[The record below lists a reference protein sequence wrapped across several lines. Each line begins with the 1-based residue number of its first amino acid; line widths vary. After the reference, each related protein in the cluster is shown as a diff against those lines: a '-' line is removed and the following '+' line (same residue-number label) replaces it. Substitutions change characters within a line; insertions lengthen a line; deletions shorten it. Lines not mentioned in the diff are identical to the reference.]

1 MKGFYLGVDFH
12 EDRLYPVGHGVAG
25 VVDVVEK
32 LDSISGQN
40 VIVIVGVG
48 RVSPAQAEKDREGR
62 AQTEKVFYSEEQSAL
77 GWLGRLGGEISPST
91 GCTGRSGELT
101 GAPGMLHVLA
111 PATQHVVG
119 YNTA

>member
-1 MKGFYLGVDFH
+1 MNRLQLSVNLHENWFYS
-12 EDRLYPVGHGVAG
+12 VGNRVAG

-48 RVSPAQAEKDREGR
+48 RVSPAQAEEDREGR